1 MKTWCHYAGRFGPML
16 LAARA
21 AGLAGVYF
29 VGQKYAPSLSDDWR
43 EDAAQ
48 PLLREAARQLDE
60 YFAGQRLAFELPLAA
75 AGTPFQLAVWRA
87 IAAVPYG
94 ATISY
99 AELAHQ
105 VGRPGSARAAGTATG
120 RNPLGV
126 VVPCHRIVGSDG
138 RLTGYAGG
146 LALKERLLALEGALP
161 A

>member
-16 LAARA
+16 LAARD

-29 VGQKYAPSLSDDWR
+29 VGQKYAPDLADWR

-60 YFAGQRLAFELPLAA
+60 YFAGQRLVFELPLAA
-75 AGTPFQLAVWRA
+75 AGTGFQQAVWRA

-94 ATISY
+94 VTISY
-99 AELAHQ
+99 AELARQ
-105 VGRPGSARAAGTATG
+105 MGRPGSARAAGTATG
-120 RNPLGV
+120 RNPLGI

-146 LALKERLLALEGALP
+146 LPLKARLLTLEGALP
-161 A
+161 T